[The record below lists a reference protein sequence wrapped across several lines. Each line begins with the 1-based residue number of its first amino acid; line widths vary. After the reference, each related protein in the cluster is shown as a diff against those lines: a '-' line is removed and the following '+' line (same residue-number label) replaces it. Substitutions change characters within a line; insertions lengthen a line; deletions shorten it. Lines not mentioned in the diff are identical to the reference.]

1 MSELS
6 IAKLAIPRK
15 ANVDRQTASY
25 VDTETA
31 YTVERVS
38 TSQTTVISDIGG
50 WNATVY
56 TNNSSDTITRVSDIS
71 TGTITY
77 SVINVDTIDGYF
89 VRRIECTK
97 PDGTTFMINPG
108 YSLDSGNYVVEIRF
122 DSWWCRPALSASHV
136 QFTGLI
142 SYPYSREIRTNDG
155 INFGIALP
163 TDMIGFKVQ
172 YLTYYAPTKTLF
184 DWQLSSVL
192 DSNATSQA
200 GTGGLTAYRV
210 RAGAWDTNII
220 YPKKQDISISWG
232 ELL

>member
-15 ANVDRQTASY
+15 ANVGRQTASY
-25 VDTETA
+25 VNTETA
-31 YTVERVS
+31 YTVEQVS
-38 TSQTTVISDIGG
+38 TSQTTVISNIGG

-77 SVINVDTIDGYF
+77 SVIDVDTIDNYF
-89 VRRIECTK
+89 VKRIECTK
-97 PDGTTFMINPG
+97 PNGNTFMINPG
-108 YSLDSGNYVVEIRF
+108 YSLGSGNYVVDIRF
-122 DSWWCRPALSASHV
+122 DSWWCRPALSTSHI
-136 QFTGLI
+136 QFSGTI

-163 TDMIGFKVQ
+163 MDMIGFKVQ
-172 YLTYYAPTKTLF
+172 YLTYYAPTRTLS
-184 DWQLSSVL
+184 DWRLSSVL
-192 DSNATSQA
+192 DSMATTQA

-210 RAGAWDTNII
+210 SAGAWDTNTIS
-220 YPKKQDISISWG
+220 PKKQDISISWG
-232 ELL
+232 E

>member
-31 YTVERVS
+31 YTVEQVS
-38 TSQTTVISDIGG
+38 TSQTTVTANIGA

-56 TNNSSDTITRVSDIS
+56 TNNSSNTITRVSDIS

-77 SVINVDTIDGYF
+77 SVIDVDTIDDYF
-89 VRRIECTK
+89 VKRIECTK
-97 PDGTTFMINPG
+97 PDGSTFMINPG
-108 YSLDSGNYVVEIRF
+108 YALGSGNYVVDIIF

-136 QFTGLI
+136 RFSGTI

-172 YLTYYAPTKTLF
+172 YLTYYAPTRTLS

-192 DSNATSQA
+192 DSMAKTQA

-210 RAGAWDTNII
+210 KAGAWDTNTIS
-220 YPKKQDISISWG
+220 PKEQNISISWG
-232 ELL
+232 E

>member
-6 IAKLAIPRK
+6 VAKLAIPRK
-15 ANVDRQTASY
+15 ANVMKQTASY

-56 TNNSSDTITRVSDIS
+56 TNNSSNTITRVSDIS
-71 TGTITY
+71 TGTISY
-77 SVINVDTIDGYF
+77 LVINVDTIDNYF

-97 PDGTTFMINPG
+97 PDGTTFIINPG
-108 YSLDSGNYVVEIRF
+108 YSLGSGNYVVDIRF
-122 DSWWCRPALSASHV
+122 DSWWCRPATSISHV
-136 QFTGLI
+136 QFNGAI

-172 YLTYYAPTKTLF
+172 YLTYYAPTRTLS

-192 DSNATSQA
+192 DSSSTTQA

-210 RAGAWDTNII
+210 RAGTWDTNRIT
-220 YPKKQDISISWG
+220 PQKQDLNLTFRWG
-232 ELL
+232 T

>member
-15 ANVDRQTASY
+15 ANVVRQTASY

-31 YTVERVS
+31 YTVEQVS

-50 WNATVY
+50 WSATVY
-56 TNNSSDTITRVSDIS
+56 TNKSNDTITRVSDIS

-77 SVINVDTIDGYF
+77 SVINVDTIDNYF

-108 YSLDSGNYVVEIRF
+108 YSLGSGNYVVEIRF

-136 QFTGLI
+136 QFSGAI

-155 INFGIALP
+155 INFGLALP

-172 YLTYYAPTKTLF
+172 YLTYYAPTKTLS
-184 DWQLSSVL
+184 DWKLSSVL

-210 RAGAWDTNII
+210 KAGTWDTNTISR
-220 YPKKQDISISWG
+220 KEQDISISWG
-232 ELL
+232 E